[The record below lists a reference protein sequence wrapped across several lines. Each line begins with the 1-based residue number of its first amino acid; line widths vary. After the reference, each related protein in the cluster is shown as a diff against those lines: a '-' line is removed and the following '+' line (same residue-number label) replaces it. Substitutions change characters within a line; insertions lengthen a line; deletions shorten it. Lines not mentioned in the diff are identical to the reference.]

1 MKLITSEW
9 IAKAEGDFATA
20 ERELSATD
28 HPNYDAVCFH
38 AQQCAEKYLKAFLQ
52 EANIAFPKTHD
63 LADLLA
69 SALSIEP
76 TWTSMTAD
84 LNALSAFAVEY
95 RYPGESADIDE
106 GREAFSKCERSRGH
120 PSGIAFVKSCS
131 FLAVS
136 EWSNVY
142 KN

>member
-1 MKLITSEW
+1 MKPITAEW

-20 ERELSATD
+20 QRELSAID

-52 EANIAFPKTHD
+52 EANISFPRTHD

-69 SALSIEP
+69 LALSIEP

-84 LNALSAFAVEY
+84 LNTLSAFAV
-95 RYPGESADIDE
+95 
-106 GREAFSKCERSRGH
+106 
-120 PSGIAFVKSCS
+120 
-131 FLAVS
+131 
-136 EWSNVY
+136 
-142 KN
+142 